1 MLICKDGKLRLQKW
15 KYWEKILKQYGKG
28 PIFKGKNTIIVSI
41 DNMDKIKIIKTG
53 WYDWLIN
60 YITEPTRKI
69 TEGFKVKVVTLFNT
83 NSPKQTVC
91 VKVIKIEIET

>member
-1 MLICKDGKLRLQKW
+1 MLIYKDGKLRLQKW

-28 PIFKGKNTIIVSI
+28 PIFKDKNTIIVSI
-41 DNMDKIKIIKTG
+41 DNMDKIKIIKNA

-60 YITEPTRKI
+60 YIIEPTIKI
-69 TEGFKVKVVTLFNT
+69 AEGFKVKVVRLFNT

-91 VKVIKIEIET
+91 VKVIEIEIET